1 MTPFLD
7 QWEKDGEIPREFQK
21 KLAHAGFLGVGVP
34 ESVGG
39 DGGTLIDACAMQQ
52 GFMEGGWSGGLMA
65 SAFTHGIA
73 IPHIIQ
79 NGSQELIDTYAR
91 PVLAGD
97 MIGSLAVTEPG
108 AGSDVANISTKA
120 VRDGDHYVINGAKTF
135 ITSSVRGDFV
145 TTAVRTG
152 EAGAHGI
159 SMIVVPKGTPGFTVS
174 RKLDKMG
181 WLASDTG
188 ELSYEDVRVPA
199 GNLIGQENHGFY
211 YIAQNFVSERIW
223 LALMGYG
230 HALRCLNLAADYC
243 KVRDAFGKPLV
254 ANQVVRAK
262 LTEMHRQVAVARSYT
277 LEVARRYDAGEDCIA
292 EACLA
297 KQTAVDTARLG
308 RRPGGAA
315 ARRHGLHA
323 RVRGRAAT
331 TATSAC
337 CRSAVARTEVL
348 TDLAARL
355 LGYAT
360 GARSDAEAPS
370 YRWTT
375 RRAAMLE
382 KIESLHAEQTKAV
395 EAGGKYTT
403 VTRSAA
409 SSPRASG
416 SSCSSTRART
426 SSS

>member
-1 MTPFLD
+1 MTTTFNYGFTDEQLALKESALEFTRREVTPYLD

-34 ESVGG
+34 EAVGG

-188 ELSYEDVRVPA
+188 ELSYEDVRVPV

-230 HALRCLNLAADYC
+230 HALRCLNLAARLLPGARR
-243 KVRDAFGKPLV
+243 VRQAAGRQPGGPRQAHRDAPPGRRGAQLHPRGR
-254 ANQVVRAK
+254 AAVRRRRG
-262 LTEMHRQVAVARSYT
+262 LHRRS
-277 LEVARRYDAGEDCIA
+277 LPGEADRRRHRG
-292 EACLA
+292 
-297 KQTAVDTARLG
+297 VG
-308 RRPGGAA
+308 RRPGRAA
-315 ARRHGLHA
+315 ARRDGLHA
-323 RVRGRAAT
+323 RVRGRAPLPRRPA
-331 TATSAC
+331 AADRRWLH
-337 CRSAVARTEVL
+337 RSAHRPGRPT
-348 TDLAARL
+348 
-355 LGYAT
+355 
-360 GARSDAEAPS
+360 
-370 YRWTT
+370 
-375 RRAAMLE
+375 
-382 KIESLHAEQTKAV
+382 
-395 EAGGKYTT
+395 AGLFQ
-403 VTRSAA
+403 
-409 SSPRASG
+409 
-416 SSCSSTRART
+416 
-426 SSS
+426 